1 MFPNS
6 TREVRRK
13 SEYWHKKVSG
23 SFGQLYH
30 YHITPV
36 FQTVVMSSG
45 EQPADRTIAQIDLSS
60 FRKLLS

>member
-6 TREVRRK
+6 SRQKSSK
-13 SEYWHKKVSG
+13 SEYWYKKVPG